1 MTRLAADLQA
11 TALVDETV
19 AFDLNAAAAA
29 FERLGHRSAAR
40 SLRERAADLLAEAVR
55 LQAKLDQVLPLLG
68 DAARFPHGR
77 SPAIAASGNR
87 VDPPAKP

>member
-11 TALVDETV
+11 AALVDETI

-29 FERLGHRSAAR
+29 FEQLGHRSAAR

-55 LQAKLDQVLPLLG
+55 LQAKFDEVLPLLSHS
-68 DAARFPHGR
+68 ARFSHGR
-77 SPAIAASGNR
+77 SPAVSAPRKR
-87 VDPPAKP
+87 VDPPVKS